1 VRALLA
7 SIGKKGGKVN
17 KAKAERLSRVASKG
31 GKTVE
36 ERPIGRRMQD
46 ADREAREASL
56 IRRTVQERA
65 VVQVLEK
72 LGKHK
77 NCAEKSLQLALSW
90 LVQDAGFETKK
101 ALLRARGLDAKEAH
115 TAFTEFFAKVKTS
128 VYPALALEIALWSAF
143 YNCFHDSSKLPT
155 ESSAVLRVELDTI
168 EKAVQEERKQFWK
181 EKKAK
186 AKERAA
192 K

>member
-115 TAFTEFFAKVKTS
+115 SSLRFSHWTLIRFRS
-128 VYPALALEIALWSAF
+128 LA
-143 YNCFHDSSKLPT
+143 SST
-155 ESSAVLRVELDTI
+155 TNMSST
-168 EKAVQEERKQFWK
+168 RKNPKFSMWTT
-181 EKKAK
+181 
-186 AKERAA
+186 RT
-192 K
+192 